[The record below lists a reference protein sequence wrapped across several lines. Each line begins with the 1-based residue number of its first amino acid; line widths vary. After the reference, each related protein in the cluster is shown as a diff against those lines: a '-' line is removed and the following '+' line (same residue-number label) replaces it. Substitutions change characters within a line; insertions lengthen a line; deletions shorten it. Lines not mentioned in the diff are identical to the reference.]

1 MLSFRN
7 DETHTVSSE
16 FVVYRIFSLAL
27 LFLVPI
33 LVSCGGGSSG
43 GAPPVEISI
52 SAPTN
57 SIFEDSQ
64 DAVTVTVSLSQ
75 SSSTNISVVL
85 EITGTATPDVD
96 YELSAT
102 SVRFPAGTTT
112 VRLTV
117 KPFRDWENEP
127 RESINISIG
136 NIQGNGTAA
145 FNANEVQ
152 IFLQNGPTPSDYK
165 LNVSAN
171 LVIFSS
177 ATILSSGIRYRFTV
191 YNLGRAA
198 ASSTQASVV
207 LRKVLRDTSS
217 NVYSST
223 IDVPALSR
231 WGSYSTTILIPLTSS
246 TFEPNTSYYGFASLD
261 PTPEEISAASRY
273 GTSYFGFSLN
283 NDLEVVSR
291 CTNTE
296 PEIPTEE
303 PDKFLEHHWNLDNT
317 GQNAFAQNGGVP
329 GADLNMDRV
338 LDEGPY
344 GENVTVAVVDTGL
357 ELCHPDLA
365 PNVDVNGSYNF
376 AARGTFTKQWY
387 GATELDPFNPEN
399 LGDHGTSVAG
409 IIGAVANNGIGGRG
423 VAPRS
428 RLRGFNYLG
437 TSADAEEALG
447 FSDDK
452 PRSSDVDIFNMSYGS
467 LSHLGTSSSWTYNLY
482 QRGITDLRGGR
493 GALYVKSAGNSFFA
507 CESIEHSIRDEI
519 GCSSSNGDPTNNL
532 PFLVIV
538 GALNASDT
546 RAGYSSTGSNLWIS
560 APAGEYGD
568 RFPASISTDQQ
579 GKDRGYVVLA
589 NRGLANQDTLNP
601 TGNYISTFN
610 GTSAAAPN
618 ASGAIAVLLSVNPNL
633 TWRDV
638 KYILARTA
646 RKIDPNILPV
656 SIAFGGG
663 KPHVL
668 QHAWIQNGAGY
679 NFHNWFGFGAINLDD
694 AVALARTLQP
704 DSLGT
709 FIKSDDFRNQ
719 STIAIPDYH
728 SDGVESR
735 LTVTGFSESANIEA
749 VVLKLEGSHV
759 FMPDMGITLI
769 SPDGTQS
776 IVNKVFNDFLVHHTT
791 LSWSLLTNAFY
802 GESPNGDWT
811 LRVVDAD
818 PEDTGEITEWS
829 LEFYYGTHP
838 Q

>member
-1 MLSFRN
+1 M
-7 DETHTVSSE
+7 
-16 FVVYRIFSLAL
+16 YRIFSVALIFLA
-27 LFLVPI
+27 PI
-33 LVSCGGGSSG
+33 LVGCGGGSSSS
-43 GAPPVEISI
+43 APPVEISI
-52 SAPTN
+52 STPTD
-57 SIFEDSQ
+57 SIFEDAQ
-64 DAVTVTVSLSQ
+64 DFVIVTVSLSQ
-75 SSSTNISVVL
+75 SSSSNISVTLDV
-85 EITGTATPDVD
+85 TGTATPDLD

-102 SVRFPAGTTT
+102 SVSFPAGTTS
-112 VRLTV
+112 VELTI
-117 KPFRDWENEP
+117 KPYRDWENEP
-127 RESINISIG
+127 NESISISIG
-136 NIQGNGTAA
+136 DIRGNGTAA
-145 FNANEVQ
+145 FNANEIQ
-152 IFLQNGPTPSDYK
+152 IFLQNGLTPSNYK

-171 LVIFSS
+171 LIIFSRATIFSS
-177 ATILSSGIRYRFTV
+177 GIQYRFTV
-191 YNLGRAA
+191 YNTGRET
-198 ASSTQASVV
+198 ASSTQARVV
-207 LRKVLRDTSS
+207 LRKVLRDTST
-217 NVYSST
+217 NVYSNT
-223 IDVPALSR
+223 IEVPALAQ
-231 WGSYSTTILIPLTSS
+231 WGSYSTLIFLPLTSP
-246 TFEPNTSYYGFASLD
+246 TFEPNTAYYGFASLD
-261 PTPEEISAASRY
+261 PAPEEISAASRY
-273 GTSYFGFSLN
+273 GTSYFGFSLDN
-283 NDLEVVSR
+283 ELEVVSR

-296 PEIPTEE
+296 PETPTEE
-303 PDKFLEHHWNLDNT
+303 PDKFLDHHWNLDNT
-317 GQNAFAQNGGVP
+317 GQNAFAQNGGVL
-329 GADLNMDRV
+329 GADLSMDSV

-357 ELCHPDLA
+357 EMCHPDLA
-365 PNVDVNGSYNF
+365 PNVDLNGSYNF
-376 AARGTFTKQWY
+376 AARGTRLTKQWY
-387 GATELDPFNPEN
+387 GATELDPFNPDN

-452 PRSSDVDIFNMSYGS
+452 PRSSDVDIFNMSYGT
-467 LSHLGTSSSWTYNLY
+467 LPHLGNSSSWTYNLY

-507 CESIEHSIRDEI
+507 CESIEHTIRDEI
-519 GCSSSNGDPTNNL
+519 GCGSSNGDPTNNL
-532 PFLVIV
+532 PFLVVV

-579 GKDRGYVVLA
+579 GKDRGYVILA
-589 NRGLANQDTLNP
+589 NRGLANEDTLNP

-633 TWRDV
+633 TWRDI
-638 KYILARTA
+638 KYILAKTA

-663 KPHVL
+663 RPHVL
-668 QHAWIQNGAGY
+668 QHSWIQNSAGY
-679 NFHNWFGFGAINLDD
+679 NFHNWFGFGAINLDE
-694 AVALARTLQP
+694 AVALARTHQP

-709 FIKSDDFRNQ
+709 FSRSDDFRNE
-719 STIAIPDYH
+719 STIEIPDYH

-735 LTVTGFSESANIEA
+735 ITITGFSDSTQIEA
-749 VVLKLEGSHV
+749 VVLKLEGWHN

-769 SPDGTQS
+769 SPDGTES
-776 IVNKVFNDFLVHHTT
+776 IVNQVFNDFLVHNTT
-791 LSWSLLTNAFY
+791 LSWSLLSNAFY

-811 LRVVDAD
+811 LKVVDAA
-818 PEDTGEITEWS
+818 PNDTGTITEWS